1 MSIDRSNAPE
11 LVDTRSREAVTTP
24 PASGL
29 PSDPDLPVD
38 SINILLVDDEPKNLT
53 VLETILEDPTY
64 RLVKATSVD
73 QALQALVI
81 DEFALLILDI
91 QMPEMTGLQLA
102 QMIRGRKKIAQVP
115 IIFLTAY
122 YHEDQDVLNGYG
134 TGAVDYLFKPVK
146 PAILRSKVTVFAE
159 LYRKSRLL
167 RAELVERRRAEEQL
181 RQLNE
186 ALEHSKGRLLA
197 LTAELNLTEQRE
209 RKRVAIELR
218 DSPVLRQRGF
228 FAGRPVPDGSG
239 RKDLAWLR
247 ADGSEMTERE
257 WHSPDLRTLG
267 MYLDGDGI
275 RHRGPRGERLTDE
288 SYLLVLHAGAEDTTF
303 ALPGLPW
310 ASGWEVVVDTVYPD
324 GLPPPAAARPAAG
337 LDLPL
342 AGRSAVL
349 LRSVRTPLVGAPRMV
364 TEPPGPGTV

>member
-167 RAELVERRRAEEQL
+167 RAELVE
-181 RQLNE
+181 
-186 ALEHSKGRLLA
+186 
-197 LTAELNLTEQRE
+197 
-209 RKRVAIELR
+209 
-218 DSPVLRQRGF
+218 
-228 FAGRPVPDGSG
+228 
-239 RKDLAWLR
+239 
-247 ADGSEMTERE
+247 
-257 WHSPDLRTLG
+257 
-267 MYLDGDGI
+267 
-275 RHRGPRGERLTDE
+275 
-288 SYLLVLHAGAEDTTF
+288 
-303 ALPGLPW
+303 
-310 ASGWEVVVDTVYPD
+310 
-324 GLPPPAAARPAAG
+324 
-337 LDLPL
+337 
-342 AGRSAVL
+342 
-349 LRSVRTPLVGAPRMV
+349 
-364 TEPPGPGTV
+364 